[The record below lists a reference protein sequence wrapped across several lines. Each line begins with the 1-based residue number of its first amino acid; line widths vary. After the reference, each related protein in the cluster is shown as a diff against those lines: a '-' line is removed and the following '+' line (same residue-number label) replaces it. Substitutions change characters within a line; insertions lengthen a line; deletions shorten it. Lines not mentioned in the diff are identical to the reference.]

1 MLRKKAYL
9 NGFLEVNVSLLD
21 YFRSE
26 KKNSASLAKERL
38 QIIVAHERSQRGT
51 PDYLPQLKQDILD
64 VIRKYV
70 NVNTDA
76 VQVQFDQNEDD
87 LAVLELNVTLPDEE
101 IRTLSVGLEA
111 PSAVVENESRPGIS
125 LFPAVA
131 STEES
136 I

>member
-1 MLRKKAYL
+1 MTTTNELSVEL
-9 NGFLEVNVSLLD
+9 VDLENRIYQWFNENAPQYDVVASSPSPEGPNIGLINSLSAFARCNE
-21 YFRSE
+21 Y
-26 KKNSASLAKERL
+26 ASLAKERL

-70 NVNTDA
+70 NVGADA

-101 IRTLSVGLEA
+101 KK
-111 PSAVVENESRPGIS
+111 
-125 LFPAVA
+125 
-131 STEES
+131 
-136 I
+136 